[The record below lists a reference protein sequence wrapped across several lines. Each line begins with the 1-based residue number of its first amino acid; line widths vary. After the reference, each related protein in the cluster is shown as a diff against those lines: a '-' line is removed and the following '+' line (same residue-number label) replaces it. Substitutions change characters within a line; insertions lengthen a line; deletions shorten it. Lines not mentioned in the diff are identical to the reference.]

1 MMDFNQ
7 ILAEAIEKYVE
18 TILQDRLVAVA
29 NRLNTM
35 EKDNNDLANQIY
47 DLKHDVLDN
56 AVTEALG
63 EYDFSAHISGALD
76 DFDIVRRSVEDYL
89 SQRTF
94 NLVRNN

>member
-7 ILAEAIEKYVE
+7 ILTEAIEKYVE

-35 EKDNNDLANQIY
+35 ENQIY

-56 AVTEALG
+56 AIAEALN

-76 DFDIVRRSVEDYL
+76 DFNIVRRSVEDYL

>member
-7 ILAEAIEKYVE
+7 ILTEAIEKYVE

-35 EKDNNDLANQIY
+35 ENQIY

-56 AVTEALG
+56 AITEALN

-76 DFDIVRRSVEDYL
+76 DFNIVRRSVEDYL

>member
-7 ILAEAIEKYVE
+7 ILTEAIEKYVE

-29 NRLNTM
+29 NRLNTI
-35 EKDNNDLANQIY
+35 ENQIY

-56 AVTEALG
+56 AIAEALN

-76 DFDIVRRSVEDYL
+76 DFNIVRRSVEDYL